1 MLDYKARFVNQSL
14 SRCVADMIPEV
25 ARLEYRIQDLDEAVL
40 IRLQNGETRQVDVTG
55 LDLQQ
60 TTQAVLER
68 LEECA

>member
-1 MLDYKARFVNQSL
+1 MLENKVLFVKQSL

-25 ARLEYRIQDLDEAVL
+25 ERLEYCIQDQDEAVL
-40 IRLQNGETRQVDVTG
+40 IRLRNGETRRVDVTG

>member
-1 MLDYKARFVNQSL
+1 MLDCKVRFVNQSL

-25 ARLEYRIQDLDEAVL
+25 ARLEYRIQDQDEAVL
-40 IRLQNGETRQVDVTG
+40 IRLRSGETRQVDVTG